1 MSGQD
6 EDEPALAARLAIG
19 AIAGFVA
26 TMALTSAMRRLHK
39 QLPGAPAARPATRT
53 GPEFSLAISFAY
65 GAACGAALGAL
76 NPRPGRL
83 AGALA
88 GGGLWLAADMGWL
101 PGFAALPVAEKATL
115 KGRITALGGHLAW
128 GWSAAEAM
136 RELGGLR
143 AQLGGGD

>member
-1 MSGQD
+1 MAGED
-6 EDEPALAARLAIG
+6 GDEPALGARLAIG

-26 TMALTSAMRRLHK
+26 TMALTSAMRRLHR
-39 QLPGAPAARPATRT
+39 QLAGENTTRPASGA
-53 GPEFSLAISFAY
+53 GPEVRLAISFAY
-65 GAACGAALGAL
+65 GAACGAALAAV

-101 PGFAALPVAEKATL
+101 PSFAALPAAETPTL
-115 KGRITALGGHLAW
+115 KARFTALGGHLAW

-136 RELGGLR
+136 RELGGIR
-143 AQLGGGD
+143 DQLGDAA